1 MKKGFTLSE
10 ILITLTIVGVVA
22 ALTVPAVMRNYRNK
36 MFTAALQKTYNQL
49 SDATIAIM
57 NDEHVDDFYETKAR
71 SCIKGGD
78 GNVNGNC
85 AEGFAYFLDNYLE
98 PIRKD
103 CGKGGNL
110 CVGGLAPDSYKTLS
124 GNNAGT
130 IGGYYCIQTTRGA
143 TICGFFNGNNTCMS
157 LAVDVNGAEG
167 PNVTGR
173 DLFTMDVQNDGTISD
188 YASGCGHLADKPFVT
203 NNSFGCPASNCSND
217 NAEGI
222 YNKACGCLTRV
233 IEAGWKMEY

>member
-22 ALTVPAVMRNYRNK
+22 ALTVPAVMKNYRNK
-36 MFTAALQKTYNQL
+36 MYTAALQKTYNQL

-57 NDEHVDDFYETKAR
+57 NDEHVDDFYETRAR
-71 SCIKGGD
+71 SCVKSD
-78 GNVNGNC
+78 GNINGDC
-85 AEGFAYFLDNYLE
+85 AEGLTYFLNNYLE

-103 CGKGGNL
+103 CGTGGKL
-110 CVGGLAPDSYKTLS
+110 CIGGLSSDSYKTLS
-124 GNNAGT
+124 GKNAGT
-130 IGGYYCIQTTRGA
+130 VGGYYCIQTAKGA
-143 TICGFFNGNNTCMS
+143 SICGFFNGNNTCMS

-173 DLFTMDVQNDGTISD
+173 DLFSMDVQNDGTISD
-188 YASGCGHLADKPFVT
+188 YGSGCGHLADKPFVL
-203 NNSFGCPASNCSND
+203 NNSFGAAATNCSND
-217 NAEGI
+217 NANGI
-222 YNKACGCLTRV
+222 YGKAAGCLTRI

>member
-22 ALTVPAVMRNYRNK
+22 ALTVPAVMKNYRNK
-36 MFTAALQKTYNQL
+36 MYTAALQKTYNQL

-57 NDEHVDDFYETKAR
+57 NDEHVDDFYETKAAV
-71 SCIKGGD
+71 CGED
-78 GNVNGNC
+78 GNCVTN
-85 AEGFAYFLDNYLE
+85 FAYFLDNYLE
-98 PIRKD
+98 PVRKD
-103 CGKGGNL
+103 CGRSGKL
-110 CVGGLAPDSYKTLS
+110 CVGGLNPDSYKTLS
-124 GNNAGT
+124 GKNAGT

-143 TICGFFNGNNTCMS
+143 AICGFFNSGNTCMS
-157 LAVDVNGAEG
+157 IAVDVNGAEG

-188 YASGCGHLADKPFVT
+188 YVSGCGHLADKPFVL
-203 NNSFGCPASNCSND
+203 NNSFGAAATNCGND
-217 NAEGI
+217 NTDGI
-222 YNKACGCLTRV
+222 YNKAAGCLTRI

>member
-22 ALTVPAVMRNYRNK
+22 ALTVPAVMKNYRNK
-36 MFTAALQKTYNQL
+36 MYTAALQKTYNQL

-57 NDEHVDDFYETKAR
+57 NDEHVDDFYETRAR
-71 SCIKGGD
+71 SCVKSD
-78 GNVNGNC
+78 GNIGNC
-85 AEGFAYFLDNYLE
+85 TEGLTYFLNNYLE

-103 CGKGGNL
+103 CGKGGKL
-110 CVGGLAPDSYKTLS
+110 CIGGLSSDSYKTLS
-124 GNNAGT
+124 GKNAGT
-130 IGGYYCIQTTRGA
+130 VGDKYCIQTAKGA
-143 TICGFFNGNNTCMS
+143 TICGSFNRGNTCMS

-173 DLFTMDVQNDGTISD
+173 DLFSMDVQNDGTISD
-188 YASGCGHLADKPFVT
+188 YSSGCGHLADKPFVL
-203 NNSFGCPASNCSND
+203 NNSFGAPATNCSND
-217 NAEGI
+217 NANRIFE
-222 YNKACGCLTRV
+222 KTAGCLTRI

>member
-22 ALTVPAVMRNYRNK
+22 ALTVPAVMKNYRNK
-36 MFTAALQKTYNQL
+36 MYTAALQKTYNQL

-57 NDEHVDDFYETKAR
+57 NDEHVDDFYETRAR
-71 SCIKGGD
+71 SCVKSD
-78 GNVNGNC
+78 GNINGDC
-85 AEGFAYFLDNYLE
+85 AEGLTYFLNNYLE

-103 CGKGGNL
+103 CGKGGKL
-110 CVGGLAPDSYKTLS
+110 CIGGLSSDSYKTLS
-124 GNNAGT
+124 GKNAGT
-130 IGGYYCIQTTRGA
+130 VGGQYCIQTAKGA
-143 TICGFFNGNNTCMS
+143 TICGVFNGGNTCMS

-173 DLFTMDVQNDGTISD
+173 DLFSMDVQNDGTISD
-188 YASGCGHLADKPFVT
+188 YSSGCGHLADKPFVL
-203 NNSFGCPASNCSND
+203 NNSFGAPATNCSND
-217 NAEGI
+217 NANGI
-222 YNKACGCLTRV
+222 YEKTAGCLTRI

>member
-22 ALTVPAVMRNYRNK
+22 ALTVPAVMKNYRNK
-36 MFTAALQKTYNQL
+36 MYTAALQKTYNQL

-57 NDEHVDDFYETKAR
+57 NDEHVDDFYETRAR
-71 SCIKGGD
+71 SCVKSD
-78 GNVNGNC
+78 GNINGDC
-85 AEGFAYFLDNYLE
+85 TEGLTYFLNNYLE

-103 CGKGGNL
+103 CGKGGKL
-110 CVGGLAPDSYKTLS
+110 CIGGLSSDSYKTLS
-124 GNNAGT
+124 GKNAGT
-130 IGGYYCIQTTRGA
+130 VGGQYCIQTAKGA
-143 TICGFFNGNNTCMS
+143 TICGFFNGGNTCMS

-173 DLFTMDVQNDGTISD
+173 DLFSMDVQNDGTISD
-188 YASGCGHLADKPFVT
+188 YSSGCGHLADKPFVL
-203 NNSFGCPASNCSND
+203 NNSFGAPATNCSND
-217 NAEGI
+217 NANVI
-222 YNKACGCLTRV
+222 YEKTAGCLTRI

>member
-22 ALTVPAVMRNYRNK
+22 ALTVPAVMKNYRNK
-36 MFTAALQKTYNQL
+36 MYTAALQKTYNQL

-57 NDEHVDDFYETKAR
+57 NDEHVDDFYETRAR
-71 SCIKGGD
+71 SCVKSD
-78 GNVNGNC
+78 GNINGDC
-85 AEGFAYFLDNYLE
+85 SEGLAYFLNNYLE

-103 CGKGGNL
+103 CGKSGKL
-110 CVGGLAPDSYKTLS
+110 CIGGLSSDSYKTLS
-124 GNNAGT
+124 GKNAGT
-130 IGGYYCIQTTRGA
+130 VSGYYCIQTAKGA
-143 TICGFFNGNNTCMS
+143 TICGFLNGGNTCMT

-173 DLFTMDVQNDGTISD
+173 DLFSMDVQNDGTISD
-188 YASGCGHLADKPFVT
+188 YASGCGHLADKPFVL
-203 NNSFGCPASNCSND
+203 NNSFGAAATNCSND
-217 NAEGI
+217 NANRITE
-222 YNKACGCLTRV
+222 KAAGCLTRI

>member
-22 ALTVPAVMRNYRNK
+22 ALTVPAVMKNYRNK

-57 NDEHVDDFYETKAR
+57 NDEHVDDFYETKAAI
-71 SCIKGGD
+71 CGED
-78 GNVNGNC
+78 GNC
-85 AEGFAYFLDNYLE
+85 ATNFAYFLDNYLE
-98 PIRKD
+98 PTRKD
-103 CGKGGNL
+103 CGKSGNL
-110 CVGGLAPDSYKTLS
+110 CVGGLTSDSYKTLS
-124 GNNAGT
+124 GKNAGT
-130 IGGYYCIQTTRGA
+130 IAGYYCIQTTRGA
-143 TICGFFNGNNTCMS
+143 TICGFFNPGNTCMS

-188 YASGCGHLADKPFVT
+188 YASGCGHNPKKPSEL
-203 NNSFGCPASNCSND
+203 NNSFGCPASSCSND

>member
-22 ALTVPAVMRNYRNK
+22 ALTVPAVMKNYRNK
-36 MFTAALQKTYNQL
+36 MYTAALQKTYNQL

-57 NDEHVDDFYETKAR
+57 NDEHVDDFYETRAR
-71 SCIKGGD
+71 SCVKSD
-78 GNVNGNC
+78 GNINGDC
-85 AEGFAYFLDNYLE
+85 AEGLTYFLNNYLE

-103 CGKGGNL
+103 CGKGGKL
-110 CVGGLAPDSYKTLS
+110 CIGGLSSDSYKTLS
-124 GNNAGT
+124 GKNAGT
-130 IGGYYCIQTTRGA
+130 VGGYYCIQTAKGA
-143 TICGFFNGNNTCMS
+143 SICGFLNKNNTCMS

-173 DLFTMDVQNDGTISD
+173 DFFSMDVQNNGTISD
-188 YASGCGHLADKPFVT
+188 YLSGCGHSFDKPFVL
-203 NNSFGCPASNCSND
+203 NDNFGAAATKCSND
-217 NAEGI
+217 NVNGLYE
-222 YNKACGCLTRV
+222 KAAGCLTRI